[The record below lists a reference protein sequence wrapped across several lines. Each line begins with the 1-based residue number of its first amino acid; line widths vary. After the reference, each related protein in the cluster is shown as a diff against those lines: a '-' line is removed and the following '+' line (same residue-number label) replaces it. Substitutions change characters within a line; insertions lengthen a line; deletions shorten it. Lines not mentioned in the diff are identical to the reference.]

1 MINQKK
7 CSVNDLQEI
16 CRNMKVSDE
25 TQKFKMS
32 KQEEAVMLM
41 HLSVKSY
48 AINDSKNTILFST
61 FFYHYV

>member
-7 CSVNDLQEI
+7 CSMNDLQEI
-16 CRNMKVSDE
+16 CCNMKVSDE

-41 HLSVKSY
+41 HLSVKSH

-61 FFYHYV
+61 FFYRYV